1 METKIEKIYDE
12 KNSELRIIVPI
23 EKKLWKEE
31 QTKSFNNLSKKLKLK
46 GYRTGKVPTEIA
58 KKMILPNQIWEDA
71 ISRLLNVAVKDA
83 AKHIDEKKDII
94 LDSPT
99 YSIEKVT
106 NDHLEII
113 FIYPIYPD
121 IKIKNWE
128 KVNIKFKNPTDKE
141 IKESVH
147 NQINDLLSRGTILV
161 PKENKEDKVERGDLI
176 IFDFKGFL
184 DGEAFEGGEAKKYE
198 LKIGSNTFIPGFEDQ
213 LIGKKLNWSGSINVK
228 FTKDYYKEEFRNKDA
243 QFEIKIHEIK
253 SHQKQEMNND
263 FVASLNIK
271 DVKNE
276 EDLNKY
282 LTDLSRREMIE
293 KRRGE
298 FMNEFLE
305 QVIKENSIPTPRA
318 IVLKE
323 LQALIK
329 KFEENLKNQG
339 FSKKDYFDVTG
350 YNDNKVKSELTQ
362 EAEKSIKKSFI
373 YTALSK
379 DLKIKPTDDDFARQ
393 YQRIGKLYNIDPAM
407 AAKMIKKEQIETP
420 LINELLIDK
429 IITTLNPDIKFEK
442 EKVTFKLEDNSKN
455 KTEKN
460 KEEKENKKE
469 NNN

>member
-1 METKIEKIYDE
+1 M
-12 KNSELRIIVPI
+12 
-23 EKKLWKEE
+23 
-31 QTKSFNNLSKKLKLK
+31 
-46 GYRTGKVPTEIA
+46 
-58 KKMILPNQIWEDA
+58 
-71 ISRLLNVAVKDA
+71 
-83 AKHIDEKKDII
+83 
-94 LDSPT
+94 
-99 YSIEKVT
+99 
-106 NDHLEII
+106 
-113 FIYPIYPD
+113 
-121 IKIKNWE
+121 
-128 KVNIKFKNPTDKE
+128 
-141 IKESVH
+141 
-147 NQINDLLSRGTILV
+147 
-161 PKENKEDKVERGDLI
+161 I

-228 FTKDYYKEEFRNKDA
+228 FPKDYYKEEFRNKDA

-282 LTDLSRREMIE
+282 LTDLSKREMIE
-293 KRRGE
+293 KRRAE

-455 KTEKN
+455 KIEEN

>member
-1 METKIEKIYDE
+1 MELKVEKNYDE
-12 KNSELRIIVPI
+12 KNSELKIIVPV

-31 QTKSFNNLSKKLKLK
+31 QNKSFNNLSKKLKVK
-46 GYRTGKVPTEIA
+46 GYRAGKVPLEIA

-71 ISRLLNVAVKDA
+71 ISRILNIAVKDA

-99 YSIEKVT
+99 YSIEKIT
-106 NDHLEII
+106 NDYLEII
-113 FIYPIYPD
+113 FIYPIYPN

-128 KVNIKFKNPTDKE
+128 KLNIKFKNPTDKE
-141 IKESVH
+141 IKESVN
-147 NQINDLLSRGTILV
+147 NQINDLLSRGTILL
-161 PKENKEDKVERGDLI
+161 PKENKDDKVERGDLI

-213 LIGKKLNWSGSINVK
+213 LIGKNLGWSGSINVK
-228 FTKDYYKEEFRNKDA
+228 FPKDYYKEEFRDKDA
-243 QFEIKIHEIK
+243 KFEIKIHEIK
-253 SHQKQEMNND
+253 SHQKQEMNDD
-263 FVASLNIK
+263 FVVSLNIK
-271 DVKNE
+271 DVKNK

-282 LTDLSRREMIE
+282 LTDLSKREIIE
-293 KRRGE
+293 KRRTE

-305 QVIKENSIPTPRA
+305 QIIKENTIPTPRA

-323 LQALIK
+323 LQALSK

-350 YNDNKVKSELTQ
+350 YNDNKVKSELNQ

-379 DLKIKPTDDDFARQ
+379 ELKIKPTDDDFARQ
-393 YQRIGKLYNIDPAM
+393 YQRIGKLYNIEPAM

-442 EKVTFKLEDNSKN
+442 EKITFKLEDNNKTSKN
-455 KTEKN
+455 KEGQ
-460 KEEKENKKE
+460 ENKKE